1 MFDVN
6 LEVFIRKCT
15 KLLILRQ
22 DFSIA
27 GFSESSKLVELA
39 GRSWDLSW
47 ILPFTVL
54 SILVFY

>member
-6 LEVFIRKCT
+6 LEEFIRKCT

-22 DFSIA
+22 DFNIA

-39 GRSWDLSW
+39 GRSWDLS
-47 ILPFTVL
+47 
-54 SILVFY
+54 